1 VLRDPYAV
9 WLFYGKKIMETK
21 TIPLYYG
28 NAADISWSGNYPPLI
43 SFLASFYFIALGQ
56 AAPEAF
62 NHISWLY
69 GGLIL
74 LATFMLARELGLGR
88 GALMSAFLI
97 TTSSLFT
104 LELINYGYVTVA
116 WSFYIAASCFYLVK
130 CLQEKTWYASF
141 AFGLSLGAALLSTYL
156 SFIFVASLLTV
167 LLAGVLVRKIRKRAL
182 VFEHKFLIIG
192 LVIAFAIILPW
203 LIRNYVLLGNPVY
216 PWFYELFG
224 GKGIDVALIR
234 TVPQIKY
241 TLYQLLTDN
250 TLFALANEDIGYT
263 LLFFGLIG
271 AMYLVWRK
279 EKASAY
285 VGWLTVTFFMI
296 FLGFMSLY
304 YGYERY
310 LLMAAPLLAVSAGHL
325 LYKIFSSKKRMPKM
339 LALMSII
346 IFSLPNYAYLISL
359 MPYGA
364 LVGETEQLSYV
375 GHYID
380 SYLSPNAII
389 LTNELQLYFINRK
402 AINVYNLPDAFRA
415 KNLTELIYSLKLMNI
430 THVLISTNIDADVLG
445 KTTLM
450 HALIE
455 YNDTFEV
462 LLNILPYTLYKVNYS
477 EGLS

>member
-1 VLRDPYAV
+1 
-9 WLFYGKKIMETK
+9 
-21 TIPLYYG
+21 
-28 NAADISWSGNYPPLI
+28 
-43 SFLASFYFIALGQ
+43 
-56 AAPEAF
+56 
-62 NHISWLY
+62 
-69 GGLIL
+69 
-74 LATFMLARELGLGR
+74 
-88 GALMSAFLI
+88 
-97 TTSSLFT
+97 
-104 LELINYGYVTVA
+104 
-116 WSFYIAASCFYLVK
+116 
-130 CLQEKTWYASF
+130 LQEKAWYASF

-430 THVLISTNIDADVLG
+430 THVLISANIDADVLG